1 MKWIAKSERGDRTE
15 ELKVKR
21 MVRWFSTEIES
32 IIRLGGIVVGSGI
45 RGRFSQVK
53 AELLS

>member
-1 MKWIAKSERGDRTE
+1 M
-15 ELKVKR
+15 KR
-21 MVRWFSTEIES
+21 MGRWFSTEIEL

-45 RGRFSQVK
+45 RGRLSQVK